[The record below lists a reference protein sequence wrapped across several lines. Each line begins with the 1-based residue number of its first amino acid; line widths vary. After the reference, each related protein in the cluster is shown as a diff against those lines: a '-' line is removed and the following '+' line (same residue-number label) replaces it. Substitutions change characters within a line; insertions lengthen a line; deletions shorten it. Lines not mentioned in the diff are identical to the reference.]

1 MGPLHRP
8 VGPHRRAAIRSASA
22 VVVASL
28 ASAAHADSI
37 PPLSPGQAAPLS
49 APSQQ
54 TPAFALPQLA
64 GQSFRADAS
73 TPPSTAPAPG
83 PLGLDLQGQNL
94 LGDMW
99 GLRPALA
106 KYGVTLT
113 ILENVETFGNL
124 SGGVKQGFEADGLT
138 TVTLQ
143 MDTEKAFGLNGGTLN
158 VSGLQY
164 WGGNLSTD
172 NLMVLQT
179 LTDIEAPVGVRLW
192 ELWYQQKFGDK
203 FDIKIGEQSLDE
215 EFIIA
220 PSGNSLFI
228 NAMSGWPGVPT
239 IDLPGGGPAYPLAG
253 LGIRGRAQVTD
264 SVTVLAGVFNGSPIP
279 FDSPNAAESNPHGVS
294 FPLDTGTLAIAE
306 LQYALGSSASGKA
319 NADGP
324 LPGRLQDRRLVQQH
338 QIRRPA
344 NRQHGPAARQ
354 SPERWDP
361 GDASRRLLTLWGRG
375 SDGLAFEG
383 QHQSE
388 SQCVRP
394 SDVHAVPGSQP
405 CQRQH
410 QRGLRVARPVAGAR
424 QRCLRRRNGD
434 RVGEQR
440 RIRLRP
446 TNAILPALGL
456 HAHSLERNLSSR
468 RPISFSSCP
477 RGRFSPT
484 SSISSI
490 RPWESPT
497 RTIRRNGSRTNWWSA
512 CARASRS
519 DPAPR
524 RAPDADADRRRPDP
538 RRRSVWL
545 SSRRACAAGSWTT
558 SCTGRSASCPDRRN
572 DGRAGRRAWP
582 RGSQTGSA

>member
-1 MGPLHRP
+1 M
-8 VGPHRRAAIRSASA
+8 
-22 VVVASL
+22 ASL

-37 PPLSPGQAAPLS
+37 PPLSPSQAAPLS

-54 TPAFALPQLA
+54 TPTFALPQLA

-113 ILENVETFGNL
+113 ILENVETLGNL

-264 SVTVLAGVFNGSPIP
+264 SVTLLAGVFNGSPIP

-324 LPGRLQDRRLVQQH
+324 LRGVYKIGAWYSSTKFDDQQTDNMGLPLASPLSGGVPAAHHGDFSLYGVVDQMVWRSKDNTNRSLNVFVRPMFTPYQDRNLVGASINAGFALHAPLPGRDNDAFGVEMGTVWASSGASGFDRQMQFYQPSVYTPIRSSETFIEATYQFQLLPSWQIQPDVQYFINPAMGIANPDDPTQRIKNELV
-338 QIRRPA
+338 
-344 NRQHGPAARQ
+344 
-354 SPERWDP
+354 
-361 GDASRRLLTLWGRG
+361 
-375 SDGLAFEG
+375 
-383 QHQSE
+383 
-388 SQCVRP
+388 V
-394 SDVHAVPGSQP
+394 
-405 CQRQH
+405 
-410 QRGLRVARPVAGAR
+410 GLR
-424 QRCLRRRNGD
+424 
-434 RVGEQR
+434 
-440 RIRLRP
+440 
-446 TNAILPALGL
+446 
-456 HAHSLERNLSSR
+456 
-468 RPISFSSCP
+468 
-477 RGRFSPT
+477 T
-484 SSISSI
+484 SV
-490 RPWESPT
+490 T
-497 RTIRRNGSRTNWWSA
+497 F
-512 CARASRS
+512 
-519 DPAPR
+519 
-524 RAPDADADRRRPDP
+524 
-538 RRRSVWL
+538 
-545 SSRRACAAGSWTT
+545 
-558 SCTGRSASCPDRRN
+558 
-572 DGRAGRRAWP
+572 
-582 RGSQTGSA
+582 